1 MRNRKYSKD
10 DINERVK
17 INSSNISVV
26 TIFIIFVLLG
36 TISFLLFDRNVN
48 NINVTREKIIDKPED
63 ETIITAMSHV
73 HSYITSKSNLS
84 LEELEKL
91 RKMLISPSLSNI
103 DTIYVIP
110 GGGGGVSEGEN
121 ENKGI
126 GSKIDYE
133 SYPEWSRRRV
143 LAAYEASLIREE
155 LYKYETKEKYNDDD
169 HKYNNNNNNKF
180 KSIFLALSAGS
191 MNSPNVLF
199 DDGSIMFESQHMM
212 QHLKDLGITKE
223 RVFGDFISW

>member
-1 MRNRKYSKD
+1 MRNRKSSKD
-10 DINERVK
+10 DINNERLK
-17 INSSNISVV
+17 SNSSNISLV
-26 TIFIIFVLLG
+26 TIFIIFILLG

-48 NINVTREKIIDKPED
+48 KLNVTREKVIDKLED

-73 HSYITSKSNLS
+73 HSYITSKSKLS

-91 RKMLISPSLSNI
+91 RKMLVSPSLSNI

-143 LAAYEASLIREE
+143 LAAYEASLKRED
-155 LYKYETKEKYNDDD
+155 LYKYEPKEKNNDDD
-169 HKYNNNNNNKF
+169 HNNNNVKF

-212 QHLKDLGITKE
+212 QHLKDLGISKE